1 MKIGII
7 GTGNMGRAIGVRLAH
22 MGHQVHFG
30 SRSIE
35 RAKQA
40 AEMAGEAALS
50 GNAEDAARHGDVLFW
65 TVRELD
71 VRMVLKDCSLVDGKI
86 IVDINNR
93 DYQTELQR
101 GSWFA
106 QSIAETI
113 QLSAPGARVVKAL
126 NTIAMETLDTDPDLL
141 RRAGAQ
147 TFIAG
152 DDASAKE
159 TVNTLLGQLGLTAV
173 DLGEGAVSFR
183 AIEALG
189 DVIRL
194 LIVSKGYGPRAN
206 LQLRMLPEPDL
217 SMVGPRAAS
226 EYH

>member
-1 MKIGII
+1 MKLGII

-22 MGHQVHFG
+22 MGHQVLFG
-30 SRSIE
+30 SRSVE

-40 AEMAGEAALS
+40 VEMAGETALS
-50 GNAEDAARHGDVLFW
+50 GTAEDAARYGDVLFW

-71 VRMVLKDCSLVDGKI
+71 VRRVLKDCSLVDGKI
-86 IVDINNR
+86 VVDINNR
-93 DYQTELQR
+93 DYQTELQS

-106 QSIAETI
+106 QSIAEAI

-141 RRAGAQ
+141 RRAGAH

-159 TVNTLLGQLGLTAV
+159 TVNTLLEQLGLTAV
-173 DLGEGAVSFR
+173 DLGEGVVSFR

-206 LQLRMLPEPDL
+206 LQLHMLPEPDL
-217 SMVGPRAAS
+217 SMVGPRVAS